1 MVLGGFKS
9 FRVLVLT
16 ETLAL
21 SHLVVLNGT
30 GINYIKIYN
39 FSYVRLISVSG
50 EERNSTGKP
59 FLEETAT
66 IFHLDG
72 EHSTDY

>member
-1 MVLGGFKS
+1 M
-9 FRVLVLT
+9 
-16 ETLAL
+16 
-21 SHLVVLNGT
+21 
-30 GINYIKIYN
+30 NYIKIYN
-39 FSYVRLISVSG
+39 FSYVRLVSVSG
-50 EERNSTGKP
+50 DERNIRGKR

>member
-1 MVLGGFKS
+1 M
-9 FRVLVLT
+9 
-16 ETLAL
+16 
-21 SHLVVLNGT
+21 
-30 GINYIKIYN
+30 
-39 FSYVRLISVSG
+39 LISVSG
-50 EERNSTGKP
+50 EMQNSTGKR